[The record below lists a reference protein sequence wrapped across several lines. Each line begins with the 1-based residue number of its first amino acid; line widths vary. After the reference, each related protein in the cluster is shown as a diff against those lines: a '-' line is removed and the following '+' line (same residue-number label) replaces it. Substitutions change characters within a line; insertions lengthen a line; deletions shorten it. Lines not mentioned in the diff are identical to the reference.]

1 MIKKVFCLVLILFSF
16 VTTSKGQYTC
26 GVTGLLHMPSAEM
39 QKDGTFMFGGNFM
52 NKENLPNKRWWGY
65 NSYNYYI
72 NITFFK
78 RLEVSYI
85 CTLVKGQE
93 NISYWPKQT
102 WGKFVNQDRH
112 FAARFQAI
120 KEGEFWEYMPSIVL
134 GVNDPTTATETG
146 HNYTKLSAKSSINGF
161 FNRWYIAA
169 TKHFNIPYGELGVH
183 LAYLY
188 NRRKDYHLNGPA
200 IGVNFKPDICK
211 DLNVI
216 LEYDAKTINFGA
228 IYSLWHDHLNLLA
241 EMQEG
246 KYFSG
251 GITFKVNLL
260 GGNKWNTWK

>member
-1 MIKKVFCLVLILFSF
+1 MSI
-16 VTTSKGQYTC
+16 TTSHAQLTN

-52 NKENLPNKRWWGY
+52 NKKNLPSDYWWGY

-78 RLEVSYI
+78 RLEFSYV

-102 WGKFVNQDRH
+102 WNKFVNQDRH
-112 FAARFQAI
+112 FAARFQAV
-120 KEGEFWEYMPSIVL
+120 KEGEFWKYMPSIVL
-134 GVNDPTTATETG
+134 GVNDPTTG
-146 HNYTKLSAKSSINGF
+146 SGGGDYTKLKVKGDGNGY
-161 FNRWYIAA
+161 FNRWYIAMS
-169 TKHFNIPYGELGVH
+169 KHFDIPYGELGVH

-200 IGVNFKPDICK
+200 IGVNFKPDDCK

-228 IYSLWHDHLNLLA
+228 IYSLWHDHINILA

-251 GITFKVNLL
+251 GVTFKVNLL
-260 GGNKWNTWK
+260 GGNNWNSWK